1 MEDKYVLKVRNPRG
15 VRKEKIQGLT
25 APRISSIEGKKIAI
39 MYTLPESIFFSNAL
53 AKLMQERFP
62 TAKID
67 CMLVGIQTID
77 ENIQML
83 RNYDAFV
90 DGVRLSGGWQTE
102 PVTEY
107 EKAGIP
113 GIHMCIE
120 TMHRQAEF
128 SLISRASGIY
138 SGIDVDQSRE

>member
-53 AKLMQERFP
+53 AKLMQERYP

-67 CMLVGIQTID
+67 CMLVGINTID
-77 ENIQML
+77 DNIQML

-107 EKAGIP
+107 E
-113 GIHMCIE
+113 
-120 TMHRQAEF
+120 
-128 SLISRASGIY
+128 
-138 SGIDVDQSRE
+138 